1 MITLKNNQQE
11 IILTIEGY
19 AYPFSRD
26 DWDSNWLSV
35 KIEVKDF
42 INNIQF
48 ENNDNCLLSMELE
61 DLKKWFV
68 LILEKPNSV
77 IEIKF
82 MEPNLK
88 FYYSE
93 KKMKVQLQY
102 DFNPNYEV
110 SSIEDLD
117 NAYILE
123 FNLEKVKIETL
134 IKELEN
140 SIIEYPKRNNPR

>member
-35 KIEVKDF
+35 KIEIKDF

-48 ENNDNCLLSMELE
+48 ENNDNCLLTMELE
-61 DLKKWFV
+61 DLKNWFV
-68 LILEKPNSV
+68 LILAKPNSE
-77 IEIKF
+77 ILIKF

-93 KKMKVQLQY
+93 KKIKIQLQY
-102 DFNPNYEV
+102 DFNPNYDN
-110 SSIEDLD
+110 STIQDLD

-123 FNLEKVKIETL
+123 FNLEKEKTEAL
-134 IKELEN
+134 IKKLEN